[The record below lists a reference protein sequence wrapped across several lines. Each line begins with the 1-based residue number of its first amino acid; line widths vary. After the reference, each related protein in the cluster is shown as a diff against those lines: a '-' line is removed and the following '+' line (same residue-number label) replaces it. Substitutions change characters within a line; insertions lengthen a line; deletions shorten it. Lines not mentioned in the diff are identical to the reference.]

1 MKKIFLNIS
10 AFVFIL
16 NLLML
21 SSCYAEK
28 QQEYYSDKNNY
39 VVATGTVT
47 HIKYYNDALYLGFSQ
62 MEPHMSDNSFK
73 IVGENLVIVRNNGLD
88 NKLKT
93 GDRIEFITAPKYFGD
108 GYVMP
113 IVEITVNGEK
123 LLDFDEGFVNLNKW
137 LEEN

>member
-1 MKKIFLNIS
+1 
-10 AFVFIL
+10 
-16 NLLML
+16 ML